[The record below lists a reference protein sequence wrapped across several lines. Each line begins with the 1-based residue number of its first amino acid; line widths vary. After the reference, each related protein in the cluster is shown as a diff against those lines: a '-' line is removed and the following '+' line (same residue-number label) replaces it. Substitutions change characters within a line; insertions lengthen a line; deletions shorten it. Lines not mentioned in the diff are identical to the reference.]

1 MSAPV
6 TRATAEDL
14 LYREALLID
23 TQRFS
28 EWLELFT
35 PDVEFWMPAWRDEN
49 CTTEDPDREL
59 SLIYYKGR
67 RNLEDRVMRLTSGL
81 SVASLPLPRVVHQ
94 VTNVL
99 ALDADE
105 ASDSVTV
112 SAAFTCHRFDVRMN
126 RTDCFFGRYEYRL
139 ARQDGTWLIARKKI
153 ILLND
158 TIPTVVDINSI

>member
-1 MSAPV
+1 MSAPL
-6 TRATAEDL
+6 TRYEAEDL

-23 TQRFS
+23 TQRFA

-35 PDVEFWMPAWRDEN
+35 SEVEFWMPAWRDE
-49 CTTEDPDREL
+49 TTPTEDPDREL

-99 ALDADE
+99 VLEADAVS
-105 ASDSVTV
+105 ATV

-126 RTDCFFGRYEYRL
+126 RSDCFFGRYEYRL
-139 ARQDGTWLIARKKI
+139 ARQDGAWRIARKKI
-153 ILLND
+153 TLLND

>member
-1 MSAPV
+1 MNTPL
-6 TRATAEDL
+6 TRAEAEEL

-23 TQRFS
+23 SARYA
-28 EWLELFT
+28 EWLALFT
-35 PDVEFWMPAWRDEN
+35 PDVEFWMPAWRDE
-49 CTTEDPDREL
+49 TTTTQDPDREL

-81 SVASLPLPRVVHQ
+81 STACAPPPRVVHQ

-99 ALDADE
+99 VTRADADS
-105 ASDSVTV
+105 ADV

-126 RTDCFFGRYEYRL
+126 RADCFFGRYEYRL
-139 ARQDGTWLIARKKI
+139 VREESGWVIARKTI

>member
-1 MSAPV
+1 M
-6 TRATAEDL
+6 TRTLSRADAETL

-23 TQRFS
+23 TGRFA

-35 PDVEFWMPAWRDEN
+35 PDAEFWMPAWRDEV
-49 CTTEDPDREL
+49 TPTQDPDREL

-81 SVASLPLPRVVHQ
+81 STASAPLPRVVHQ

-99 ALDADE
+99 VTADVE
-105 ASDSVTV
+105 V
-112 SAAFTCHRFDVRMN
+112 SAAFVCHRFDVRMN
-126 RTDCFFGRYEYRL
+126 RADCFFGRYEYRL
-139 ARQDGTWLIARKKI
+139 VDDDGVWRIARKKI

-158 TIPTVVDINSI
+158 TIPTVVDINAI

>member
-1 MSAPV
+1 MSEVMSRNA
-6 TRATAEDL
+6 AEEL

-23 TQRFS
+23 TGRFS

-35 PDVEFWMPAWRDEN
+35 HDVEFWMPAWRDE
-49 CTTEDPDREL
+49 TTPTQDPDREL

-81 SVASLPLPRVVHQ
+81 STASTPLPRVVHQ

-99 ALDADE
+99 VTHSDAE
-105 ASDSVTV
+105 LAEV

-126 RTDCFFGRYEYRL
+126 RSDCFFGRYEYRL
-139 ARQDGTWLIARKKI
+139 VVDNGQWRIARKKI

-158 TIPTVVDINSI
+158 TIPTVVDINAV

>member
-1 MSAPV
+1 MSAPL
-6 TRATAEDL
+6 TRSEAEDL

-23 TQRFS
+23 TQRFA

-49 CTTEDPDREL
+49 STTEDPDCEL

-99 ALDADE
+99 LLAADE
-105 ASDSVTV
+105 ASATV

-139 ARQDGTWLIARKKI
+139 LRQDGAWLIAHKTI
-153 ILLND
+153 TLLND
-158 TIPTVVDINSI
+158 TIPPVADINAI

>member
-1 MSAPV
+1 MSAPL
-6 TRATAEDL
+6 TRTAAENL

-23 TQRFS
+23 TQRFA

-49 CTTEDPDREL
+49 SVTEDPDREL

-81 SVASLPLPRVVHQ
+81 SVASLPLPRAVHQ
-94 VTNVL
+94 VTNVMVL
-99 ALDADE
+99 NADE
-105 ASDSVTV
+105 VSATV
-112 SAAFTCHRFDVRMN
+112 SAAFTCHRFDVRMD

-139 ARQDGTWLIARKKI
+139 ARHGDAWLIARKKI
-153 ILLND
+153 LLLND
-158 TIPTVVDINSI
+158 TIPTVVDINVI

>member
-1 MSAPV
+1 MSDILSRHA
-6 TRATAEDL
+6 AEEL

-23 TQRFS
+23 SGRFA

-35 PDVEFWMPAWRDEN
+35 PDVEFWMPAWRDETS
-49 CTTEDPDREL
+49 TTADPDSEL

-81 SVASLPLPRVVHQ
+81 STASSPPPRVVHL
-94 VTNVL
+94 VCNVL
-99 ALDADE
+99 VLASE
-105 ASDSVTV
+105 AGTANV

-126 RTDCFFGRYEYRL
+126 RADCFFGRYEYRIVL
-139 ARQDGTWLIARKKI
+139 QDGLWKIARKKI

-158 TIPTVVDINSI
+158 TIPTVVDINAI

>member
-1 MSAPV
+1 MSAGL
-6 TRATAEDL
+6 TRAGAEEF

-23 TQRFS
+23 TGRFA
-28 EWLELFT
+28 EWLDLFT
-35 PDVEFWMPAWRDEN
+35 PDVEFWMPAWRDE
-49 CTTEDPDREL
+49 TTTTRDPDREL

-81 SVASLPLPRVVHQ
+81 STASSPLPRVVHQ

-99 ALDADE
+99 VTGEDEGGAD
-105 ASDSVTV
+105 V

-126 RTDCFFGRYEYRL
+126 RADCFFGRYEYRL
-139 ARQDGTWLIARKKI
+139 VPDGSAWKIARKTI
-153 ILLND
+153 FLLND

>member
-1 MSAPV
+1 MSTPL
-6 TRATAEDL
+6 TRAEAEDL
-14 LYREALLID
+14 LFREALLID
-23 TQRFS
+23 TQRFA

-35 PDVEFWMPAWRDEN
+35 PDVEFWMPAWRDETT
-49 CTTEDPDREL
+49 TTEDPNREL

-81 SVASLPLPRVVHQ
+81 STASSPLPRVVHQ
-94 VTNVL
+94 VTNVMV
-99 ALDADE
+99 LDADE
-105 ASDSVTV
+105 ATATV

-139 ARQDGTWLIARKKI
+139 TLHEGLWLIARKTI

-158 TIPTVVDINSI
+158 TIPTVVDINAI

>member
-1 MSAPV
+1 MSWLSSDQA
-6 TRATAEDL
+6 AQL

-23 TQRFS
+23 TCRFA
-28 EWLELFT
+28 EWLDLFT
-35 PDVEFWMPAWRDEN
+35 VDVEFWMPAWRDE
-49 CTTEDPDREL
+49 TTTTQDPDSEL

-81 SVASLPLPRVVHQ
+81 STASSPLPRVVHL

-99 ALDADE
+99 VTGQDAEGADL
-105 ASDSVTV
+105 

-126 RTDCFFGRYEYRL
+126 RADCFFGRYEYRL
-139 ARQDGTWLIARKKI
+139 VWVGEHWQIARKKI

-158 TIPTVVDINSI
+158 TIPTVVDINAI

>member
-1 MSAPV
+1 MSAPL
-6 TRATAEDL
+6 TRPEAEDL

-23 TQRFS
+23 TQRFA

-35 PDVEFWMPAWRDEN
+35 PDVEFWMPAWRDE
-49 CTTEDPDREL
+49 TTTTQDPDREL

-81 SVASLPLPRVVHQ
+81 SVASAPLPRVVHQ
-94 VTNVL
+94 ITNVL
-99 ALDADE
+99 VLEADGSE
-105 ASDSVTV
+105 AAV
-112 SAAFTCHRFDVRMN
+112 SAAFSCHRFDVRMN

-139 ARQDGTWLIARKKI
+139 ARQADGWRIARKTI

>member
-1 MSAPV
+1 MSALL
-6 TRATAEDL
+6 TRAEAEDL

-23 TQRFS
+23 TQRFA

-35 PDVEFWMPAWRDEN
+35 PDVEFWMPAWRDETT
-49 CTTEDPDREL
+49 TTEDPDREL

-81 SVASLPLPRVVHQ
+81 STASSPLPRVVHQ
-94 VTNVL
+94 VTNVMV
-99 ALDADE
+99 LDADE
-105 ASDSVTV
+105 AAARV

-139 ARQDGTWLIARKKI
+139 APCEGAWRIACKKI
-153 ILLND
+153 TLLND
-158 TIPTVVDINSI
+158 TIPTVVDINAI

>member
-1 MSAPV
+1 MNGLL
-6 TRATAEDL
+6 TRPEAEEL

-23 TQRFS
+23 SGRYA

-35 PDVEFWMPAWRDEN
+35 PDVEFWMPAWRDE
-49 CTTEDPDREL
+49 TTTTQNPDREL

-81 SVASLPLPRVVHQ
+81 STASTPLPRVVHQ

-99 ALDADE
+99 VTGADE
-105 ASDSVTV
+105 GGADV
-112 SAAFTCHRFDVRMN
+112 SAAFACHRFDVRMN
-126 RTDCFFGRYEYRL
+126 RADCFFGRYEYRL
-139 ARQDGTWLIARKKI
+139 IPGDDGWRIARKTI